1 MSFPVGAV
9 SSAITATNPLD
20 VLMAGVN
27 SNPYFIGL
35 MMLLLNLGGRFL
47 ALEITKGQ
55 EKFLSQ
61 PLIRRFFLFA
71 VLFVATR
78 NVIIAAG
85 LAVIVILLLGYLFNE
100 NSELCLWN
108 SCITPIGS
116 ASDSSAKT
124 EGFAG
129 LSAEEAMILKRLQDK
144 NNAAVAASAS
154 SSAEAQGGGQ
164 EEGEGADERTNQ
176 KAQDKSIATS
186 LYTAALTQINN
197 FRE

>member
-20 VLMAGVN
+20 VLMASVN

-116 ASDSSAKT
+116 ASSDSSASSSSASTKN
-124 EGFAG
+124 EGFVG

-144 NNAAVAASAS
+144 NNAAVAAT
-154 SSAEAQGGGQ
+154 AEGQGEGQGEGQ
-164 EEGEGADERTNQ
+164 EQ
-176 KAQDKSIATS
+176 KAQEKSLATS
-186 LYTAALTQINN
+186 LYTAALTQITS

>member
-20 VLMAGVN
+20 VLMASVN

-116 ASDSSAKT
+116 ASSDHQKV

-144 NNAAVAASAS
+144 NNAAVAAT
-154 SSAEAQGGGQ
+154 AEGQGQGEGQGEGQ
-164 EEGEGADERTNQ
+164 EQ
-176 KAQDKSIATS
+176 KAQEKSLATS
-186 LYTAALTQINN
+186 LYTAALTQITS